1 MVTLPPGWSD
11 DLAYSVSERA
21 WLLHAEGHYEE
32 SLTLFEGLLDLYP
45 ENLYYM
51 DATAALYLAL
61 GRPDAAAGVASA
73 VLSRDPSHVLA
84 HVRRCEA
91 CIALRRFGEA
101 ETNVQQLMRL
111 GAQNHARRMAMRLA
125 ASRAAAPFPEDE

>member
-1 MVTLPPGWSD
+1 MATLPIRWSD
-11 DLAYSVSERA
+11 DFAYSASERA

-32 SLTLFEGLLDLYP
+32 SLILFEGLLDLYP

-51 DATAALYLAL
+51 DAVAALYLAL
-61 GRPDAAAGVASA
+61 GRPEAALELASA
-73 VLSRDPSHVLA
+73 VLSRDPSHVQA
-84 HVRRCEA
+84 CVRRCEA

-101 ETNVQQLMRL
+101 EANVQQLRRL

-125 ASRAAAPFPEDE
+125 ASRPAARFPENE